1 MTRLAVKKT
10 DLTSCMMHVI
20 LINEMMGVMQWRSHE
35 RPRFATASS
44 TIHALRPIPSLE
56 VAGVER
62 CGSQGVENDRRAFDH
77 EAYENWR

>member
-1 MTRLAVKKT
+1 MTRLAVRKT
-10 DLTSCMMHVI
+10 GLTSCMMHVI
-20 LINEMMGVMQWRSHE
+20 LIDEMMGVMQRRSHK
-35 RPRFATASS
+35 RPRATASS
-44 TIHALRPIPSLE
+44 TIHALPPIPSLE